1 MKRWIFLLLLG
12 AAALALAWVVFD
24 LLSPYRGYGGSVI
37 LDFEPGSRASQITDS
52 LVARGVLRHRLPFL
66 VRYLVGRPR
75 HALRAGEYM
84 FDRPVRPVDVYRKL
98 VLGEVYLHPVVI
110 PEGSDRFD
118 IARILNQ
125 RLGIDPALFL
135 RITRETMPICDLD
148 PKAPSLEGYLFPDTY
163 RFPRGVS
170 AATVVTTMLARFR
183 HIVATRL
190 AGQAPFPT
198 PAAPEVRRRAAAA
211 TPAAPQ
217 MERGVGASSSNS
229 PPQKG
234 KGANTSSADSPPQVG
249 RGRGGVIQGWHD
261 VITLASLVEKETP
274 AASERP
280 LVAGV
285 FERRLELGMPLQC
298 DPTVVYAAQLED
310 RPIGPITQTDLQ
322 LDSPYNTYRHAGL
335 PPGPIANPGEAS
347 IRAALHPA
355 AGDALYFV
363 ANNQGGHVF
372 ARTLAEHERN
382 VSRYRREVA
391 AAQRK
396 SPGTTC
402 KNSKPAPGAER
413 NAGGAK
419 NRAGNQEANHP

>member
-1 MKRWIFLLLLG
+1 MKRRLLLLLLG
-12 AAALALAWVVFD
+12 AAALGLAWVAFD
-24 LLSPYRGYGGSVI
+24 LLSPYRGYAGSVI
-37 LDFEPGSRASQITDS
+37 LDFAPGSRVSQIADS
-52 LVARGVLRHRLPFL
+52 LVAHGVLRHRLPFL
-66 VRYLVGRPR
+66 LRYLVGRPR
-75 HALRAGEYM
+75 HTLRAGEYM
-84 FDRPVRPVDVYRKL
+84 FDRPLRPVDVYRKL
-98 VLGEVYLHPVVI
+98 VLGEVYLHTVVI

-135 RITRETMPICDLD
+135 RMTRQTMPIHDLD
-148 PKAPSLEGYLFPDTY
+148 PKALSLEGYLFPDTY

-183 HIVATRL
+183 HILATRF
-190 AGQAPFPT
+190 ANQQPSPT
-198 PAAPEVRRRAAAA
+198 PA
-211 TPAAPQ
+211 
-217 MERGVGASSSNS
+217 S
-229 PPQKG
+229 PPQ
-234 KGANTSSADSPPQVG
+234 SG
-249 RGRGGVIQGWHD
+249 RGAGGGVTQGWHD

-274 AASERP
+274 EASERP

-298 DPTVVYAAQLED
+298 DPTVAYAAQLED
-310 RPIGPITQTDLQ
+310 RPTGSITQSELQ

-372 ARTLAEHERN
+372 ARTLAEHQLN
-382 VSRYRREVA
+382 VARYRREVA
-391 AAQRK
+391 ASQRK
-396 SPGTTC
+396 AAETAG
-402 KNSKPAPGAER
+402 KNSKPAPGAKR
-413 NAGGAK
+413 SAAGAK
-419 NRAGNQEANHP
+419 NRAGNQKADHP

>member
-1 MKRWIFLLLLG
+1 MMRRILLLLLG
-12 AAALALAWVVFD
+12 AAALGLAWVTFD
-24 LLSPYRGYGGSVI
+24 LLSPYRGYAGSVI

-75 HALRAGEYM
+75 HTLRAGEYM
-84 FDRPVRPVDVYRKL
+84 FDRPLRPVDVYRKL

-125 RLGIDPALFL
+125 RLGIDPTVFL
-135 RITRETMPICDLD
+135 RITRDTMPIRDLD

-170 AATVVTTMLARFR
+170 AATVITTMLARFR
-183 HIVATRL
+183 HIVATRF
-190 AGQAPFPT
+190 AGQVPFPT
-198 PAAPEVRRRAAAA
+198 PAP
-211 TPAAPQ
+211 PQ
-217 MERGVGASSSNS
+217 MGRGVGALSS
-229 PPQKG
+229 
-234 KGANTSSADSPPQVG
+234 DSPPQSG
-249 RGRGGVIQGWHD
+249 RGQRGGVTQSWHD

-274 AASERP
+274 EASERP
-280 LVAGV
+280 QVAGV

-298 DPTVVYAAQLED
+298 DPTVVYAAQLEE
-310 RPIGPITQTDLQ
+310 RPIGTITQTDLQ

-363 ANNQGGHVF
+363 ANNHGGHVF

-391 AAQRK
+391 TAQRK
-396 SPGTTC
+396 APGTTG
-402 KNSKPAPGAER
+402 KNSKPASGR
-413 NAGGAK
+413 TRK
-419 NRAGNQEANHP
+419 R